1 MKRSV
6 IHLGEDL
13 EYTRSSAALSE
24 HNRSG
29 PKSRRARCSL
39 AVTARSGVNGGG
51 CVVAREAWKKEGR
64 RHGSKRMVTCD
75 RHCEATERPLSM
87 PARLCAFLLPRKRP
101 LSLYLSLFPGFDDR
115 LCRRLRLRFSGPTPE
130 NRFASLKAPVE
141 RSRARA
147 RPISLQTWLLSRC
160 LKVRTA
166 TNHFVTV
173 LPRSLPPLFLSSLL
187 SAFWR
192 ARVCASI
199 GWDFVASLG

>member
-1 MKRSV
+1 MHR
-6 IHLGEDL
+6 I
-13 EYTRSSAALSE
+13 A
-24 HNRSG
+24 NRSEIEACVALIG
-29 PKSRRARCSL
+29 GDRAGD
-39 AVTARSGVNGGG
+39 VWW
-51 CVVAREAWKKEGR
+51 REGWKKKEAR

-87 PARLCAFLLPRKRP
+87 PARLCAFLLPRP
-101 LSLYLSLFPGFDDR
+101 PPSLSLSLSQRLWRRR
-115 LCRRLRLRFSGPTPE
+115 LCRRLRSRRATPE

-147 RPISLQTWLLSRC
+147 RPISLQTWLLSHC

-187 SAFWR
+187 SAFQSVYACVYIYIFVR
-192 ARVCASI
+192 ASKHR
-199 GWDFVASLG
+199 LGLCSFARLVTRFTRQ